1 MIYPAH
7 FQSEAEGGY
16 TVTFRDMPGVTYG
29 ESMDE
34 ALEQAEACLIT
45 ALSHYA
51 DNGEEFPQA
60 SSPKPG
66 ERLIFVPTLF
76 QAKLVLI
83 KRMAEAQVSNVELAK
98 RLECSEAAVRRLVSL
113 NHQSQMRKIDAALAK
128 LDARLTVVAS

>member
-7 FQSEAEGGY
+7 FHEEAEGGY

-29 ESMDE
+29 ETMDD
-34 ALEQAEACLIT
+34 ALEQAQDCLIT
-45 ALSHYA
+45 ALSHHA
-51 DNGEEFPQA
+51 DHGEDFPQP
-60 SSPKPG
+60 SSPKSG

-83 KRMAEAQVSNVELAK
+83 KRMAEMKISNVELAK
-98 RLECSEAAVRRLVSL
+98 RLDCSEAAVRRLVSL
-113 NHQSQMRKIDAALAK
+113 NHQSQMKKIDAALGK